1 MIRFLGFHLIFI
13 IGAISALGAV
23 ALPNMVLQSYG
34 ENRGWAERHT
44 FRMTQVLL
52 GSVSF
57 GGYLTAAIW
66 IYALAV
72 PEQWPAFQRE
82 FLWLMED
89 MKDLFRW
96 AGDALEFLWGLL

>member
-1 MIRFLGFHLIFI
+1 MIRFLVFHLIFI
-13 IGAISALGAV
+13 IGAISALATV
-23 ALPNMVLQSYG
+23 ALPNMILQSYG
-34 ENRGWAERHT
+34 ENRGWAERQS

-52 GSVSF
+52 GTVSF
-57 GGYLTAAIW
+57 GGFLTAAIW

-89 MKDLFRW
+89 MKDLFLW
-96 AGDALEFLWGLL
+96 AESAIDFLWSVF